1 MKCPHQYGETSMC
14 VGLYNC
20 ALHLAGGRESISV
33 RVSLC
38 VKERENDSI
47 SVRVS
52 VCVCV
57 CAGLRA
63 DPLCL
68 PAELR

>member
-1 MKCPHQYGETSMC
+1 MWVCITVCY
-14 VGLYNC
+14 V
-20 ALHLAGGRESISV
+20 LAGGRESISV

-38 VKERENDSI
+38 VRERENDSI

-52 VCVCV
+52 VCVC
-57 CAGLRA
+57 AGLRA
-63 DPLCL
+63 GPLCL